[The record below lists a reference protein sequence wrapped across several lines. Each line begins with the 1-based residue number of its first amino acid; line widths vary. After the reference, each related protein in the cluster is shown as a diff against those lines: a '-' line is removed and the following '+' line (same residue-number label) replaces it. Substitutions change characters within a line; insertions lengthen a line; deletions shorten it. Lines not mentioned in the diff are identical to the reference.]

1 MNDPVPPDDEATLG
15 LLLAGG
21 RSTRMRGMDKAL
33 AKVHGQPLIAYA
45 WDRLSD
51 QCRTTAV
58 SVNRDPERFAVFGAP
73 LLPDDPPDGAGPLAG
88 VLAGL
93 DYARAHTRATH
104 VVSLP
109 VDTPFAPRDLVSKL
123 QAARRATGAEIVT
136 ARSGGRAH
144 HVVALW
150 TVALAADLRAALV
163 GRGVRRV
170 ESFTSGRKTIQV
182 DWPIGDYDPFF
193 NVNTPEDL
201 VRAEAI
207 VIASI
212 ALAR

>member
-1 MNDPVPPDDEATLG
+1 MTPAVGVDAEATLG

-21 RSTRMRGMDKAL
+21 RSTRMRGEDKSL
-33 AKVHGQPLIAYA
+33 ARLCGQPLIAYA
-45 WDRLSD
+45 WDRLAG
-51 QCRTTAV
+51 QCRAMAV
-58 SVNRDPERFAVFGAP
+58 SVNRDPERFAIFGAP

-93 DYARAHTRATH
+93 EHARAHTQATH

-109 VDTPFAPRDLVSKL
+109 VDTPFAPRDLVSRL

-136 ARSGGRAH
+136 ARSGRRAH

-150 TVALAADLRAALV
+150 SVDLAAELRAALV

-170 ESFTSGRKTIQV
+170 ESFTSGRKATQV
-182 DWPIGDYDPFF
+182 DWPLGDYDPFF

-207 VIASI
+207 VIASV
-212 ALAR
+212 ALSR

>member
-1 MNDPVPPDDEATLG
+1 MNDPEATDAEATLG

-21 RSTRMRGMDKAL
+21 RSTRMRGEDKAL
-33 AKVHGQPLIAYA
+33 AKLCGQPLIAYA
-45 WDRLSD
+45 WDRLAA
-51 QCRTTAV
+51 QCAGIAV
-58 SVNRDPERFAVFGAP
+58 SVNHDPGRFAIFGAP
-73 LLPDDPPDGAGPLAG
+73 LLPDDPPEAAGPLAG

-93 DYARAHTRATH
+93 EHARAHTQATH

-123 QAARRATGAEIVT
+123 QAARRATGAAIGT
-136 ARSGGRAH
+136 ARSARRAH

-150 TVALAADLRAALV
+150 SVELAAELRAALV

-182 DWPIGDYDPFF
+182 DWPVGDYDPFF

-201 VRAEAI
+201 ARAEAI
-207 VIASI
+207 VIASV
-212 ALAR
+212 ALSR